1 LSVHILAAIVWLG
14 GGFTLVLLGLLAQTR
29 DDARDLAQIAR
40 HTAFLGERI
49 FAPSGLVV
57 VAMGIAMMINGDLD
71 WGQFWVIAGL
81 VGYAIT
87 FGIGV
92 GYFRPLAQKINVS
105 IRQNG
110 AEHPETRKLTDRI
123 LLVARFDVAMLL
135 LVVID
140 MVAKPFA

>member
-1 LSVHILAAIVWLG
+1 
-14 GGFTLVLLGLLAQTR
+14 
-29 DDARDLAQIAR
+29 
-40 HTAFLGERI
+40 
-49 FAPSGLVV
+49 VV